1 MYIDLLY
8 IILFDKDTFLYIN
21 EGQISFVHLIIW
33 SFLIEI
39 CLHNYKTNTLGI

>member
-21 EGQISFVHLIIW
+21 EGQISLVHCNHLKF
-33 SFLIEI
+33 SYRNLFAQL
-39 CLHNYKTNTLGI
+39 